1 MKPAVAAFDLEDVW
15 PWARLTLSAFDLE
28 QGWPLARLTLSAFD
42 LVRVSI
48 ADCKTKSKIIITAN
62 QNKGKKSHRV
72 RKRREK
78 KSKLFNE
85 WENAGDQVTIFF
97 LWIWLF
103 KIWREFSEPIT
114 CRVKQNRANSALLS
128 RHYKNCSNFNCDWLR
143 SHSYFNVDVSPIT
156 LSFIGSCY

>member
-28 QGWPLARLTLSAFD
+28 HVWPWARLTLYAFR
-42 LVRVSI
+42 LRIVKPKAKQSLQP
-48 ADCKTKSKIIITAN
+48 TKAKEKNHTESENAEK
-62 QNKGKKSHRV
+62 
-72 RKRREK
+72 K
-78 KSKLFNE
+78 KSKLFNA

>member
-28 QGWPLARLTLSAFD
+28 HVWPLARLTLSAFD

-62 QNKGKKSHRV
+62 QNKGKNHTESENAEK
-72 RKRREK
+72 K
-78 KSKLFNE
+78 KSKLFNA

-114 CRVKQNRANSALLS
+114 CRVKQNRANSTLLS